1 MNAALER
8 LASGTPGREVEA
20 GSVSSA
26 SAFPP
31 RSFLAPSLILFCR
44 LPLATQETSQR
55 RRPLRESQRAS
66 APQTSATLTSV
77 LRRGGS
83 YPGPPQRAGQQQD
96 GQQGGQRPDEQPQ
109 QHDEPQERQSLQR
122 SLEDNQD
129 FPAGRVS
136 TRISRDF
143 SASPVGRFST
153 RTRSVISSTELPS
166 LKSKP
171 ASTTRPA

>member
-1 MNAALER
+1 MENAALER

-20 GSVSSA
+20 GSVLSA

-31 RSFLAPSLILFCR
+31 RSFLAPSLIPSCP
-44 LPLATQETSQR
+44 LPLATQGTSRR
-55 RRPLRESQRAS
+55 RRPLPESQRAS
-66 APQTSATLTSV
+66 APQISATLTSV

-83 YPGPPQRAGQQQD
+83 YPGLPQRAGQ
-96 GQQGGQRPDEQPQ
+96 QQGGQRPDEQPQ

-129 FPAGRVS
+129 FLEGRVF
-136 TRISRDF
+136 TQISLDF
-143 SASPVGRFST
+143 SASPVGRSST
-153 RTRSVISSTELPS
+153 RTRSATSLTELPS